1 MLNDR
6 MSGYFTVV
14 NFLKLLP
21 FILQILII
29 NGKSDDYLVFGKI
42 VVIMVLFVYKC
53 KKKRRLTALFDYV
66 IIRY

>member
-53 KKKRRLTALFDYV
+53 KKKAQINCAF
-66 IIRY
+66 